1 MKCKVPTLMITVSL
15 IIILLN
21 VLPVC
26 LIASENDIDKQ
37 IDELLSRMT
46 LEEKVGQMTQISLE
60 FISQG
65 YPQTE
70 DPLTL
75 DPEKLR
81 TVIVEYHVG
90 SILNVGTYAH
100 TAQRWQ
106 EIITSIQNMAVE
118 QTRLGIPVIYG
129 IDAVHGANYTKG
141 ATLFPQSI
149 AMAATWNKDL
159 SRQEGK
165 ITAYEVRASG
175 IPWNFNPVMGM
186 GRQPLWPRLWETYGE
201 DTYLASVMGYEYIK
215 GLEGEHNTIS
225 KKDKVAAC
233 MKHYLGYSFP
243 LSGHDRTPAWIPE
256 RMLREYF
263 VPPFQAAVDAGV
275 STVMVNSSE
284 INGIP
289 VHASPFYL
297 KQLLFDEMGFE
308 GFVVSDWLDIHN
320 LYQREKIAVDYR
332 DAIRQAVM
340 AGIDMSMVP
349 LDLDFY
355 TILIDLVKKEEVPMS
370 CIDEAVSRILK
381 VKFRLGLFDNPYPD
395 PSLLSKVGCEKFRQ
409 VNRQTAREAITL
421 LENRDSFLPLNKNAR
436 ILVTGPTADK
446 LSVLNG
452 GWTITWQGDQEKLY
466 PQGENTI
473 SEALMQKFGKQNV
486 KHIEYSIDNTTQIIN
501 EAKGRDAVIL
511 CLGEQPYCET
521 PGNIS
526 DLTLDQDQ
534 LQLADA
540 LYKTNIPVI
549 LVLIEGRP
557 RIIREIEPSAQ
568 AILMAYLP
576 GIQGGN
582 AIADV
587 LSGDFNPCGRLPITY
602 PRFPNDLTL
611 YDHKV
616 SENIN
621 EFCSYN
627 PQWPF
632 GYGLSYTTFEFS
644 NLRLDKNVMQKG
656 EELDISVTVRNT
668 GKRNG
673 MQVIQLYI
681 GDAVA
686 SVTPSCKRLKGFSKI
701 ELKAGES
708 KQVTFTIKEKD
719 LSFIGRNNKQII
731 ETGDFSVFIGD
742 LQASFTYK

>member
-297 KQLLFDEMGFE
+297 
-308 GFVVSDWLDIHN
+308 S
-320 LYQREKIAVDYR
+320 
-332 DAIRQAVM
+332 
-340 AGIDMSMVP
+340 
-349 LDLDFY
+349 
-355 TILIDLVKKEEVPMS
+355 S
-370 CIDEAVSRILK
+370 C
-381 VKFRLGLFDNPYPD
+381 
-395 PSLLSKVGCEKFRQ
+395 C
-409 VNRQTAREAITL
+409 
-421 LENRDSFLPLNKNAR
+421 
-436 ILVTGPTADK
+436 
-446 LSVLNG
+446 
-452 GWTITWQGDQEKLY
+452 
-466 PQGENTI
+466 
-473 SEALMQKFGKQNV
+473 LMKWG
-486 KHIEYSIDNTTQIIN
+486 
-501 EAKGRDAVIL
+501 
-511 CLGEQPYCET
+511 
-521 PGNIS
+521 
-526 DLTLDQDQ
+526 
-534 LQLADA
+534 
-540 LYKTNIPVI
+540 
-549 LVLIEGRP
+549 
-557 RIIREIEPSAQ
+557 
-568 AILMAYLP
+568 
-576 GIQGGN
+576 
-582 AIADV
+582 
-587 LSGDFNPCGRLPITY
+587 
-602 PRFPNDLTL
+602 
-611 YDHKV
+611 
-616 SENIN
+616 
-621 EFCSYN
+621 
-627 PQWPF
+627 
-632 GYGLSYTTFEFS
+632 
-644 NLRLDKNVMQKG
+644 
-656 EELDISVTVRNT
+656 
-668 GKRNG
+668 
-673 MQVIQLYI
+673 
-681 GDAVA
+681 
-686 SVTPSCKRLKGFSKI
+686 LKGLWYLTGWIFI
-701 ELKAGES
+701 I
-708 KQVTFTIKEKD
+708 FTSGKK
-719 LSFIGRNNKQII
+719 LLLT
-731 ETGDFSVFIGD
+731 TGMP
-742 LQASFTYK
+742 

>member
-1 MKCKVPTLMITVSL
+1 MRFKTPKSSISLMLMLL
-15 IIILLN
+15 III
-21 VLPVC
+21 PVS
-26 LIASENDIDKQ
+26 LKASENNIDKRV
-37 IDELLSRMT
+37 DELLSRMT
-46 LEEKVGQMTQISLE
+46 VEEKVGQMTQISLE
-60 FISQG
+60 FISRG
-65 YPQTE
+65 YPNTE

-75 DPEKLR
+75 DSEKLHE
-81 TVIVEYHVG
+81 VIVEHHVG
-90 SILNVGTYAH
+90 SILNVGTHAH
-100 TAQRWQ
+100 TAERWQ
-106 EIITSIQNMAVE
+106 EIITDLQNMAVKK
-118 QTRLGIPVIYG
+118 TRLGIPVIYG

-149 AMAATWNKDL
+149 AMAATWNRNL
-159 SRQEGK
+159 SRQEGE

-175 IPWNFNPVMGM
+175 ISWNFNPVMGM

-201 DTYLASVMGYEYIK
+201 DPYLASVMGYEYIK
-215 GLEGEHNTIS
+215 GLEGENNTIS
-225 KKDKVAAC
+225 QNDKVAAC

-243 LSGHDRTPAWIPE
+243 MTGQDRTPAWIPE

-320 LYQREKIAVDYR
+320 LYQREKVAVDYT
-332 DAIRQAVM
+332 DAIKQAVM
-340 AGIDMSMVP
+340 AGVDMSMVP

-355 TILIDLVKKEEVPMS
+355 TILIDLVKKEEVPVS
-370 CIDEAVSRILK
+370 RIDEAVRRILK

-395 PSLLSKVGCEKFRQ
+395 PSLLSKVGCEKFRKI
-409 VNRQTAREAITL
+409 NRQAAREAITL
-421 LENRDSFLPLNKNAR
+421 LENKDSFLPLKENAR
-436 ILVTGPTADK
+436 LLVTGPTANK

-452 GWTITWQGDQEKLY
+452 GWTITWQGDQEELY
-466 PQGENTI
+466 PQKENTI
-473 SEALMQKFGKQNV
+473 FKALSQKFGKHNV
-486 KHIEYSIDNTTQIIN
+486 KYIEPSMDNIKQIIK
-501 EAKGRDAVIL
+501 ETEDRDAVIL

-526 DLTLDQDQ
+526 DLTLEQEQ
-534 LQLADA
+534 LHLAKS
-540 LYKTNIPVI
+540 LYQTNVPVI
-549 LVLIEGRP
+549 LVLVEGRP

-587 LSGDFNPCGRLPITY
+587 LSGTYNPSGKLPITY

-611 YDHKV
+611 YDHKP
-616 SENIN
+616 SEDIN

-644 NLRLDKNVMQKG
+644 DLKLDKKVMHDG
-656 EELDISVTVRNT
+656 EELKISVTVKNSGPRQ
-668 GKRNG
+668 GKE
-673 MQVIQLYI
+673 VVQLYI
-681 GDAVA
+681 ADNIA
-686 SVTPSCKRLKGFSKI
+686 SVTPSSRRLKRFSKI
-701 ELKAGES
+701 SLEPEENKE
-708 KQVTFTIKEKD
+708 VEFTIQKQD
-719 LSFIGRNNKQII
+719 LVFIGRANKPRV
-731 ETGDFSVFIGD
+731 EPGEFNVLIGG
-742 LQASFTYK
+742 LKATFTYQ